1 MSDEKFLY
9 GVCVNVSITIRSE
22 DRDDDLTFF
31 DKMTT

>member
-9 GVCVNVSITIRSE
+9 GVCVNVSIRSE